1 MAMKNK
7 EKLTDALNHSS
18 LFVKRLA
25 LKELVKLEK
34 TNQEHLPVVKDIV
47 PLHFAS
53 SKSYSLYSPT
63 MCAYIAHRSGAFG
76 IGICD
81 YATLSYS
88 QELKNACK
96 ILNIPYACGYRVD
109 GTSIFNDDSTTIL
122 YGLGIPV
129 EFEPYYNELFKSVQT
144 QKTKNT
150 LELIEKVNGELK
162 SQGIFVN
169 VKQLQKEAKKRKAIF
184 TEKHVAKNLAE
195 NIVDTFGKGKGL
207 LDFIDKYM
215 GIVSCEGE
223 TRFLH
228 ESENMYFTEDLA
240 KVIYNN
246 YLKPMLKKEETDL
259 SKFVKLNEELGVISS
274 CGLEIKEYNE
284 EELTKIVKVLRKNGF
299 NSVTIRN
306 KLLTEEEYLKIVNFF
321 NENEMLVI
329 SLYGVGLPRQHV
341 PTSALDIDYKTSLAV
356 IGNSVSIAYDKK
368 DGLFT
373 NRTISKCPNF
383 EKRLVLFANI
393 GKRGR

>member
-1 MAMKNK
+1 MKNK
-7 EKLTDALNHSS
+7 EKLTDLLNHNS
-18 LFVKRLA
+18 LLVKKFA

-34 TNQEHLPVVKDIV
+34 TNQELVPAVKEIA
-47 PLHFAS
+47 PLHFS
-53 SKSYSLYSPT
+53 SFKSYSLYSPT
-63 MCAYIAHRSGAFG
+63 MCAYIGYRSGAFAV
-76 IGICD
+76 GICD

-88 QELKNACK
+88 QEFKKACNILK
-96 ILNIPYACGYRVD
+96 IPYACGYRVD
-109 GTSIFNDDSTTIL
+109 GNAIFDGEDKTVL

-129 EFEPYYNELFKSVQT
+129 EFEPYYTELFKKVNDK
-144 QKTKNT
+144 KTNNT
-150 LELIEKVNGELK
+150 LALIDKINADLQGQGITVDVKELK
-162 SQGIFVN
+162 
-169 VKQLQKEAKKRKAIF
+169 KEAKKQKTIF

-195 NIVDTFGKGKGL
+195 NIVNTFGKGKGL
-207 LDFIDKYM
+207 LEFIDKYM

-246 YLKPMLKKEETDL
+246 YLKPKL
-259 SKFVKLNEELGVISS
+259 SKEDNDLKEFIRLNEELGVISS
-274 CGLEIKEYNE
+274 CGIEIKKYDE
-284 EELTKIVKVLRKNGF
+284 EELTKIIKVLRKNGF

-306 KLLTEEEYLKIVNFF
+306 KLLSEEEYLKIVNFF
-321 NENEMLVI
+321 SENEMLAI
-329 SLYGVGLPRQHV
+329 SMYSLGLPRQHV
-341 PTSALDIDYKTSLAV
+341 PTSSLDVDFKSSLAI

-393 GKRGR
+393 GKRER

>member
-1 MAMKNK
+1 MKNK
-7 EKLTDALNHSS
+7 EKLTDALNHKSY
-18 LFVKRLA
+18 LVKKLA
-25 LKELVKLEK
+25 LKELVKMEK
-34 TNQEHLPVVKDIV
+34 TSQELLPTVKDIV
-47 PLHFAS
+47 PLHFS
-53 SKSYSLYSPT
+53 SFKSYSLYSPT

-76 IGICD
+76 VGICD
-81 YATLSYS
+81 YATLSYA
-88 QELKNACK
+88 QEFKKACRT
-96 ILNIPYACGYRVD
+96 LSLPYACGYRVD
-109 GTSIFNDDSTTIL
+109 GKSIFGDDGTTVL

-129 EFEPYYNELFKSVQT
+129 EFEPYYAELFKSVQS
-144 QKTKNT
+144 QKTQNT
-150 LELIEKVNGELK
+150 LELIDKINSNLQG
-162 SQGIFVN
+162 QGITVN
-169 VKQLQKEAKKRKAIF
+169 LKQLQKEAKKHNSIF

-207 LDFIDKYM
+207 LEFIDKYM

-246 YLKPMLKKEETDL
+246 YLKPMLKKEQSDL
-259 SKFVKLNEELGVISS
+259 SKFIKLNEELGVISS
-274 CGLEIKEYNE
+274 CGLEISEFNE

-306 KLLTEEEYLKIVNFF
+306 KLLTKEEYLKIVNFF
-321 NENEMLVI
+321 SENEMLAL
-329 SLYGVGLPRQHV
+329 SMYGVGLPRQHV
-341 PTSALDIDYKTSLAV
+341 PNSSQGEDFKASLAV

-393 GKRGR
+393 GKRER